1 MSLFSQFFYRMLR
14 FISIIPNR
22 HTKFM
27 MHIFKIK
34 IEELKQRQ

>member
-1 MSLFSQFFYRMLR
+1 MSLFSQFFYRMLH